1 MDRASFRKEL
11 DAVPNPTPDPPGFL
25 RRVAQSIFPVRLGS
39 ETDRQGYRHFFGSLL
54 FHFRPRAVPERT
66 LRLSLTW
73 GLGGAA
79 LVLSLLSLATGMLLK
94 FAYQPF
100 PDRAYESVLSIQ
112 NDFAFGRLV
121 RNVHHWSAHVLLV
134 TVFLHFLRV
143 FFTGAFRRPRQLNWI
158 IGLALFLAVVLSNF
172 TGYLLPWDQLS
183 FWAITVCTGM
193 LAYVP
198 GFGPWLKELI
208 QGGPELGPAALS
220 NFYAIHTAVLPA
232 ALLALL
238 PFHFWRIRK
247 AGGLVV
253 PRRPD
258 EEDRAACAASVE
270 TIPHLILREAVVA
283 LVVVASVLVASAFFD
298 APLGARANPGLSP
311 NPTKAPWYFM
321 GFQEL
326 LLHFHPFFSLFVIP
340 ALTGAALIALP
351 SFDDRPGPAGV
362 WFVSFKGRRMAAVSA
377 GAAGIATPLAVLADE
392 RAAEFS
398 SWLAG
403 LPPAISAGLIPF
415 GLVVAWIA
423 GFAWLLKKKYRP
435 DVSESVQAIFVLLAT
450 AFLALTV
457 IGIFFRGEGMKL
469 VWPGHMPA
477 PVP

>member
-11 DAVPNPTPDPPGFL
+11 EAVPNPKPDPSGFL
-25 RRVAQSIFPVRLGS
+25 RRVAHSIFPGRLGS
-39 ETDRQGYRHFFGSLL
+39 EADRHGYRHLFTSLL
-54 FHFRPRAVPERT
+54 FHFRPRTVPERT

-79 LVLSLLSLATGMLLK
+79 LVLCLLSFATGLLLK

-121 RNVHHWSAHVLLV
+121 RNVHHWSANVLLV

-143 FFTGAFRRPRQLNWI
+143 FFTGAFRRPRQFNWI
-158 IGLALFLAVVLSNF
+158 IGLALFLTVVSSNF

-183 FWAITVCTGM
+183 FWATTICTGM
-193 LAYVP
+193 LEYVP
-198 GFGPWLKELI
+198 GFGPWLRELI
-208 QGGPELGPAALS
+208 QGGPEFGPSTLS

-247 AGGLVV
+247 AGGLVI

-258 EEDRAACAASVE
+258 EADRASCAASVE
-270 TIPHLILREAVVA
+270 TIPHLILREAAVA
-283 LVVVASVLVASAFFD
+283 LVVIACVQSISTFYD
-298 APLGARANPGLSP
+298 APLGAPANPGLSP

-340 ALTGAALIALP
+340 ALAGAALLALP
-351 SFDDRPGPAGV
+351 YLDDRSGPAGV
-362 WFVSFKGRRMAAVSA
+362 WFVSFKGRKMAALSA
-377 GAAGIATPLAVLADE
+377 GTAGIVTPLAVLADE
-392 RAAEFS
+392 RAPEFA
-398 SWLAG
+398 SWLPG
-403 LPPAISAGLIPF
+403 LPPAISGGLIPF
-415 GLVVAWIA
+415 GLVVAWMA
-423 GFAWLLKKKYRP
+423 GFAWLVKKKYRP
-435 DVSESVQAIFVLLAT
+435 DRSESVQAIFVLLT
-450 AFLALTV
+450 TMFLALTV

-469 VWPGHMPA
+469 VWPGHTSGPE
-477 PVP
+477 P